1 MADRKSRPRRPR
13 RAGGTGRSSQP
24 NRPRFSNLSKSL
36 ALWLLII
43 LLPLTVYQLFMPK
56 ERAAVDIKYSEFV
69 EQLDAGNVES
79 VTITE
84 RQVNGVL
91 RQPARAVTERGSR
104 PYEQF
109 RTVLPFEDPDLVR
122 TMQEKGVAV
131 EAKQPPI
138 NWFTQILAWLPWI
151 LIIAFWIFFVRQI
164 QGGGSK
170 AFSFGKSRA
179 KLLSADAP
187 KVTFDDVAGCDEAKQ
202 ELEEIIEFLRDPKK
216 FQRLGGRIPKG
227 VLLLGPPGTGKTLLA
242 RAVAGEAGVPFFS
255 MSGSDFVEMFVGV
268 GASVTGDTRVLIRTV
283 AGTELVPIGDFV
295 DRHYRDDAQGFPVL
309 VEGIETIGLEGWTSV
324 GAVYRHRVDEI
335 YEVRYVDGTLRAT
348 GDHSVF
354 VRRGDAIEPV
364 QARDL
369 RAGDELV
376 ALQESVAASAAA
388 ALVPVESL
396 VPMEIVENGYSPV
409 SLTEPY
415 SNGFEQG
422 AQSGYAST
430 WDPVNEA
437 SPAVVLEIERK
448 PYEGYV
454 YDLCGCENEAFFG
467 GEKPVL
473 LHNSRVRD
481 LFEQGKAHAPCIIF
495 IDEIDAVGRHR
506 GAGLGGGHDEREQTL
521 NQLLVEMDGF
531 ESNQGVILIA
541 ATNRPDVLDPAL
553 LRPGRFDRQVVVDR
567 PDVRGREGI
576 FKVHTREIPIA
587 PDVDLHVLAKGT
599 PGLAGA
605 DLENIVNE
613 AALWAARQNRQ
624 QVTMEDFEAAKDK
637 VMMGAERKSL
647 VITEDEKRSI
657 AYHEGGHAL
666 VRMLTP
672 GADPVHKVTIIPR
685 GRALGVTHFLPVD
698 ERHIYS
704 RHWCEDQLVALLGGR
719 AAEVLV
725 LGDTTTG
732 AGDDLQRATDLA
744 RRMVTKWGM
753 SEVLGPLTYGDEQEQ
768 IFLGREI
775 ATHRDY
781 SEETA
786 RLIDQEVKT
795 IVETGFDR
803 AVTIL
808 KENEETLHR
817 LAEELLEREILDH
830 EEIERVMAGQG
841 LEPIKPVEEGKREEP
856 SATQETVEAALGVGD
871 DASTPDTAAA
881 ATPGQLAAEATAQ
894 EARNGRPLA
903 PRHATVARAGESEEP
918 LASDG

>member
-1 MADRKSRPRRPR
+1 MTDRRSRPRRPR
-13 RAGGTGRSSQP
+13 KAGGPGRSPQP
-24 NRPRFSNLSKSL
+24 NRPRFTNLSKSL

-43 LLPLTVYQLFMPK
+43 LLPLTIYQLFMPK

-84 RQVNGVL
+84 RQIAGVL
-91 RQPARAVTERGSR
+91 EKPAQTTTERGPR
-104 PYEQF
+104 TYEEF
-109 RTVLPFEDPDLVR
+109 HTVLPFDDADLVR
-122 TMQEKGVAV
+122 SMQERGVAV
-131 EAKQPPI
+131 EAKRAPV

-170 AFSFGKSRA
+170 AFSFGKSKA

-187 KVTFDDVAGCDEAKQ
+187 KVTFDDVAGCDEAKV

-268 GASVTGDTRVLIRTV
+268 GASVTGDTPVLIRDGEGV
-283 AGTELVPIGDFV
+283 RLVPIGEFV
-295 DRHYRDDAQGFPVL
+295 DRFYLGDA
-309 VEGIETIGLEGWTSV
+309 EGYPIAVDGVQTFGYEKGAAAFCREQESFAGSAWKSV
-324 GAVYRHRVDEI
+324 GSVYRHRVDEI
-335 YEVRYVDGTLRAT
+335 HEIRYLGGTIRAT

-354 VRRGDAIEPV
+354 VRRGKAIRPIRT
-364 QARDL
+364 ADL
-369 RAGDELV
+369 EEGDELV
-376 ALQESVAASAAA
+376 GLETPGVIAHQLEFAGSAAA
-388 ALVPVESL
+388 HGSSAVGSNHGMDEPDWK
-396 VPMEIVENGYSPV
+396 V
-409 SLTEPY
+409 SDQTP
-415 SNGFEQG
+415 
-422 AQSGYAST
+422 
-430 WDPVNEA
+430 P
-437 SPAVVLEIERK
+437 VVLGVEIL
-448 PYEGYV
+448 PYDGYV

-576 FKVHTREIPIA
+576 FKVHTRDIPLA
-587 PDVDLHVLAKGT
+587 EDVDLHVLAKGT

-613 AALWAARQNRQ
+613 AALWAARNDRQ
-624 QVTMEDFEAAKDK
+624 HVTMDDFEAAKDK

-647 VITEDEKRSI
+647 VITDSEKRSI
-657 AYHEGGHAL
+657 AYHEAGHAL

-704 RHWCEDQLVALLGGR
+704 RQWCEDQLVALLGGR

-732 AGDDLQRATDLA
+732 AGDDLQRGTDLA

-753 SEVLGPLTYGDEQEQ
+753 SETIGPLTYGEEQEQ

-786 RLIDQEVKT
+786 RVIDQEVKG
-795 IVETGFDR
+795 IVER
-803 AVTIL
+803 AFERALSIL
-808 KENEETLHR
+808 EDNEETLHR
-817 LAEELLEREILDH
+817 LAEELLEREILDN
-830 EEIERVMAGQG
+830 EEITRLMAGKG
-841 LEPIKPVEEGKREEP
+841 LEPVDEDKREAPAGRE
-856 SATQETVEAALGVGD
+856 ETVEAALGAGD
-871 DASTPDTAAA
+871 DASTPDTVAAIRQDRSPVEGGA
-881 ATPGQLAAEATAQ
+881 DAG
-894 EARNGRPLA
+894 NGRVA
-903 PRHATVARAGESEEP
+903 PPPARRETVARESEEP
-918 LASDG
+918 LPSDG

>member
-1 MADRKSRPRRPR
+1 MTDRKNRPRRVR
-13 RAGGTGRSSQP
+13 RAGGSGRSPQP

-43 LLPLTVYQLFMPK
+43 LLPLTIYQLFMPR
-56 ERAAVDIKYSEFV
+56 ERAAVDINYTEFV
-69 EQLDAGNVES
+69 RQLDEGNVKS
-79 VTITE
+79 VTITD
-84 RQVNGVL
+84 RQVTGVL
-91 RQPARAVTERGSR
+91 EQPARTVTEGGSR
-104 PYEQF
+104 SYQEF
-109 RTVLPFEDPDLVR
+109 RTVLPFEDSDLVR
-122 TMQEKGVAV
+122 EMQEKGVAV
-131 EAKQPPI
+131 EAKQAPI
-138 NWFTQILAWLPWI
+138 NWLSTLLAWLPWV

-170 AFSFGKSRA
+170 AFSFGKSKA
-179 KLLSADAP
+179 KLLAADAP
-187 KVTFDDVAGCDEAKQ
+187 KVTFADVAGCDEAKQ

-242 RAVAGEAGVPFFS
+242 RAVAGEAAVPFFQ

-268 GASVTGDTRVLIRTV
+268 GA
-283 AGTELVPIGDFV
+283 
-295 DRHYRDDAQGFPVL
+295 
-309 VEGIETIGLEGWTSV
+309 
-324 GAVYRHRVDEI
+324 
-335 YEVRYVDGTLRAT
+335 
-348 GDHSVF
+348 
-354 VRRGDAIEPV
+354 
-364 QARDL
+364 
-369 RAGDELV
+369 
-376 ALQESVAASAAA
+376 
-388 ALVPVESL
+388 
-396 VPMEIVENGYSPV
+396 
-409 SLTEPY
+409 
-415 SNGFEQG
+415 
-422 AQSGYAST
+422 
-430 WDPVNEA
+430 
-437 SPAVVLEIERK
+437 
-448 PYEGYV
+448 
-454 YDLCGCENEAFFG
+454 
-467 GEKPVL
+467 
-473 LHNSRVRD
+473 SRVRD

-576 FKVHTREIPIA
+576 FKVHTRDIPLA
-587 PDVDLHVLAKGT
+587 PDVDLHILAKGT

-613 AALWAARQNRQ
+613 AALWAARQNRL

-647 VITEDEKRSI
+647 VITDSEKRSI
-657 AYHEGGHAL
+657 AYHEAGHAL
-666 VRMLTP
+666 VRMMTP

-698 ERHIYS
+698 ERHLYS
-704 RHWCEDQLVALLGGR
+704 RQWCEDQLVALLGGR
-719 AAEVLV
+719 AAEVLI
-725 LGDTTTG
+725 LGDSTTG

-753 SEVLGPLTYGDEQEQ
+753 SELLGPLTYGEEQEQ

-786 RLIDQEVKT
+786 RLIDQEVKR
-795 IVETGFDR
+795 IVETAFER
-803 AVTIL
+803 ARAIL
-808 KENEETLHR
+808 EVNEKVLHH

-830 EEIERVMAGQG
+830 TEIERILAGEN
-841 LEPIKPVEEGKREEP
+841 LEPVIEEKLEEP
-856 SATQETVEAALGVGD
+856 TSKEETIGAALGAGD
-871 DASTPDTAAA
+871 DASTPDVAVADDRLATDAALEA
-881 ATPGQLAAEATAQ
+881 A
-894 EARNGRPLA
+894 NGRPDQPT
-903 PRHATVARAGESEEP
+903 PRREVAARAGESEEP
-918 LASDG
+918 LATEG

>member
-1 MADRKSRPRRPR
+1 MTDRKNRPRGVR
-13 RAGGTGRSSQP
+13 RAGGSGRSPHP
-24 NRPRFSNLSKSL
+24 NRPKFSSLSKSL

-43 LLPLTVYQLFMPK
+43 LLPLTIYQLFMPR
-56 ERAAVDIKYSEFV
+56 ERSTVDVKYSEFV
-69 EQLDAGNVES
+69 EQLDAGNVAS
-79 VTITE
+79 VTITD
-84 RQVNGVL
+84 RQLAGEL
-91 RQPARAVTERGSR
+91 KESARTTTEGTART
-104 PYEQF
+104 YKEF

-122 TMQEKGVAV
+122 SMQSHGVSV
-131 EAKQPPI
+131 EAKAAPI
-138 NWFTQILAWLPWI
+138 NWFTQVLAWLPWI

-170 AFSFGKSRA
+170 AFSFGKSKA

-187 KVTFDDVAGCDEAKQ
+187 KQTFADVAGCDEAKN

-242 RAVAGEAGVPFFS
+242 RAVAGEAAVPFFS

-268 GASVTGDTRVLIRTV
+268 GASVTGDTPVLIRTSE
-283 AGTELVPIGDFV
+283 GTELVPIGEFV
-295 DRHYRDDAQGFPVL
+295 DRHYREGTEGFPVL
-309 VEGIETIGLEGWTSV
+309 VEGLETLSV
-324 GAVYRHRVDEI
+324 GAHDGVPADWQRVRAVYRHRVNEI
-335 YEVRYVDGTLRAT
+335 YELAYYGGTIRLTA
-348 GDHSVF
+348 DHSVF
-354 VRRGDAIEPV
+354 VRRGESMASV
-364 QARDL
+364 ATRDL
-369 RAGDELV
+369 EVGDELIDLDPEARYTV
-376 ALQESVAASAAA
+376 WEKVRMGIRAEAIMLDGPHV
-388 ALVPVESL
+388 
-396 VPMEIVENGYSPV
+396 V
-409 SLTEPY
+409 SLYGDDRMHRP
-415 SNGFEQG
+415 
-422 AQSGYAST
+422 
-430 WDPVNEA
+430 DPFADPQEA
-437 SPAVVLEIERK
+437 MEEIRSVVLAVERK
-448 PYEGYV
+448 PYDGYV

-576 FKVHTREIPIA
+576 FRVHTREIPIA
-587 PDVDLHVLAKGT
+587 EDVDLHTLAKGT

-605 DLENIVNE
+605 DIENIVNE

-624 QVTMEDFEAAKDK
+624 KVTMEDFEAAKDK

-647 VITEDEKRSI
+647 VITEDEKRAI
-657 AYHEGGHAL
+657 AYHESGHAL

-704 RHWCEDQLVALLGGR
+704 RQWCEDQLAALLGGR
-719 AAEVLV
+719 AAEVLI
-725 LGDTTTG
+725 LEDTSTG

-753 SEVLGPLTYGDEQEQ
+753 SELLGPLTYGDEQEQ
-768 IFLGREI
+768 VFLGREI

-786 RLIDQEVKT
+786 RLIDQEVKG
-795 IVETGFDR
+795 IVEAAFDR
-803 AVTIL
+803 ALGIL
-808 KENEETLHR
+808 RDNEDVLHR
-817 LAEELLEREILDH
+817 LSEELLEREILDH
-830 EEIERVMAGQG
+830 EEIERVMAGEK
-841 LEPIKPVEEGKREEP
+841 LAPVEESTAARE
-856 SATQETVEAALGVGD
+856 
-871 DASTPDTAAA
+871 DASAPDEVA
-881 ATPGQLAAEATAQ
+881 ATRASASAEAG
-894 EARNGRPLA
+894 NGRPGQA
-903 PRHATVARAGESEEP
+903 QARLGTAAGAGESEEP
-918 LASDG
+918 LPADG